1 MVICTSYFLSDSIS
15 DYSTD
20 TDTNDNGANNT
31 GTNDTGTNATGT
43 NVAASASIA
52 DPLADSFSHVL
63 GCPCGF

>member
-1 MVICTSYFLSDSIS
+1 MLRLSSYFLSDSIS
-15 DYSTD
+15 NYSTD
-20 TDTNDNGANNT
+20 TDTNDNGANN
-31 GTNDTGTNATGT
+31 TGTNATGT